1 MTDVSISDFTYQ
13 YPKSET
19 KVLNDLN
26 LTFKH
31 NHFSLLSGPSGSGKS
46 TLLYF
51 IAGLYPRFI
60 GNDATGT
67 IKFGDTNI
75 KEIPRNH
82 VSNHVAMM
90 FQNPNQQF
98 AMDTVIHELT
108 FVLENIQ
115 TQPDQMDKIIDHALT
130 FCGIEKLRDRIINT
144 LSGGEKQRVALSCIV
159 AMDAPVIVLD
169 EPFASIDPDS
179 RIDLIH
185 KLKELQEKHGKTIIL
200 ADHDLGN
207 YQGVIDEFYYLDPQ
221 THHIDLLNQAESQH
235 FFDNFESTQTIDKQ
249 LALPPKNDK
258 NSVIEL
264 RHFKL
269 APHDSLLLQL
279 DHFNFYR
286 QKTTLITGANG
297 IGKSTLFN
305 ALTKLLPYAG
315 MISYDGKNIKKIKPL
330 NYAKNVTLLFQ
341 DAENQFLNVTVK
353 EELDLSF
360 SNRFNQDYTHEQ
372 VEQMLTQLGMQG
384 RDEQVVYSLSEGQK
398 KKLQIVEMLIMNP
411 PVLLLD
417 EPFKG
422 LDYKSLRLMTDFL
435 ELAKTKYGQTQIIIS
450 HQLSG
455 LEDLIDYHAH
465 FENQNLTYQEVI

>member
-1 MTDVSISDFTYQ
+1 MTDVVITDFTYQ
-13 YPKSET
+13 YPNSDT

-67 IKFGDTNI
+67 MSFGSTNI
-75 KEIPRNH
+75 KEVPRNQ
-82 VSNHVAMM
+82 VSQQVAMM

-98 AMDTVIHELT
+98 AMDTVIHEMT
-108 FVLENIQ
+108 FVLENIK
-115 TQPDQMDKIIDHALT
+115 TELAKMDTIIDHALS
-130 FCGIEKLRDRIINT
+130 FCGIEKLRDRVINT
-144 LSGGEKQRVALSCIV
+144 LSGGEKQRVALACIV
-159 AMDAPVIVLD
+159 AMDPPVIVLD
-169 EPFASIDPDS
+169 EPFASIDPAS
-179 RIDLIH
+179 RTALIH
-185 KLKELQEKHGKTIIL
+185 KLKELQERHGKTIIL

-207 YQGVIDEFYYLDPQ
+207 YKGLIDEFYYLDPQ
-221 THHIDLLNQAESQH
+221 THRINLLNQQESQRL
-235 FFDNFESTQTIDKQ
+235 FDQFKSTQTINKQ
-249 LALPPKNDK
+249 LAVPPVDDK
-258 NSVIEL
+258 NAILKL
-264 RHFKL
+264 RDFQL
-269 APHDSLLLQL
+269 APHNALLLKL
-279 DHFNFYR
+279 ARFNFYR
-286 QKTTLITGANG
+286 QRTTLITGANG

-305 ALTKLLPYAG
+305 ALTKLLTYKG
-315 MISYDGKNIKKIKPL
+315 IITYNDKNIQKIKPL
-330 NYAKNVTLLFQ
+330 TYAKNVTLLFQ

-360 SNRFNQDYTHEQ
+360 ANRTNQAYTHDQ
-372 VEQMLTQLGMQG
+372 VNQMLEQLGMQG
-384 RDEQVVYSLSEGQK
+384 RDDQVVYSLSEGQK

-422 LDYKSLRLMTDFL
+422 LDYRSLKIVTDFL
-435 ELAKTKYGQTQIIIS
+435 QQAKTDYGQTQIIIS

-465 FENQNLTYQEVI
+465 FQDQNLTYQGAI

>member
-1 MTDVSISDFTYQ
+1 MTDVVITNFTYQ
-13 YPKSET
+13 YPNSDT

-67 IKFGDTNI
+67 ISFGPTNI
-75 KEIPRNH
+75 KDVPRNQ
-82 VSNHVAMM
+82 VSQQVAMM

-98 AMDTVIHELT
+98 AMDTVIHEMT
-108 FVLENIQ
+108 FVLENIK
-115 TQPDQMDKIIDHALT
+115 TEPAKMDAIIDHALS
-130 FCGIEKLRDRIINT
+130 FCGIEKLRDRVINT
-144 LSGGEKQRVALSCIV
+144 LSGGEKQRVALACIV
-159 AMDAPVIVLD
+159 AMDPPVIVLD
-169 EPFASIDPDS
+169 EPFASIDPAS
-179 RIDLIH
+179 RTALIH
-185 KLKELQEKHGKTIIL
+185 KLKELQERHGKTIIL

-207 YQGVIDEFYYLDPQ
+207 YQGLIDEFYYLDPQ
-221 THHIDLLNQAESQH
+221 THRINLLNQQESQRL
-235 FFDNFESTQTIDKQ
+235 FDQFKSTQTINKQ
-249 LALPPKNDK
+249 LAVPPVDDK
-258 NSVIEL
+258 SAILKL
-264 RHFKL
+264 RDFQL
-269 APHDSLLLQL
+269 APHNALLLKL
-279 DHFNFYR
+279 AHFNFYR
-286 QKTTLITGANG
+286 QRTTLITGANG

-305 ALTKLLPYAG
+305 ALTKLLTYKG
-315 MISYDGKNIKKIKPL
+315 TITYNDKNIQKIKPL
-330 NYAKNVTLLFQ
+330 TYAKNVTLLFQ

-360 SNRFNQDYTHEQ
+360 ANRTNQAYTHEQ
-372 VEQMLTQLGMQG
+372 VNQMLERLGMQG
-384 RDEQVVYSLSEGQK
+384 RDDQVVYSLSEGQK

-422 LDYKSLRLMTDFL
+422 LDYRSLKTVTDFL
-435 ELAKTKYGQTQIIIS
+435 KQAKTDSGQTQIIIS

-465 FENQNLTYQEVI
+465 FQDQNLTYQGAI